1 MERTTQKWIQKLHV
15 QKLYNNKT
23 NSFQS
28 IIVRSDSELRNSN
41 IERIDPV
48 EFSRTCSIFFNSIS
62 RIFIYPQWFRLVE
75 LLVSFNLDGES

>member
-28 IIVRSDSELRNSN
+28 IIVRSDSELRNCN
-41 IERIDPV
+41 IEPI
-48 EFSRTCSIFFNSIS
+48 EFSRTGSIYSIQS
-62 RIFIYPQWFRLVE
+62 VEFLFILNDLGSLNCWW
-75 LLVSFNLDGES
+75 VSI